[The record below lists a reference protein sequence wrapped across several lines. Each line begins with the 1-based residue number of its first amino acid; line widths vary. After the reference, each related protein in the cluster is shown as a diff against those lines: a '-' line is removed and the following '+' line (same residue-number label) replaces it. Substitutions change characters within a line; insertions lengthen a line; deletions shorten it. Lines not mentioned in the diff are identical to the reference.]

1 MIRDQGAWM
10 ADKRS
15 QIASR
20 RADIGEVPEPVGAM
34 KLELP
39 SQCLLPDAQAMSRVL
54 LDALKTG
61 ESIEVDGH
69 AVTRIGTA
77 ALQLLWLARRDVT
90 EQAHEWQWTA
100 TSEPLRRA
108 ARQLFM
114 TDALGLPRDEPLLHP
129 TT

>member
-1 MIRDQGAWM
+1 MDL
-10 ADKRS
+10 
-15 QIASR
+15 
-20 RADIGEVPEPVGAM
+20 AM

-39 SQCLLPDAQAMSRVL
+39 AQCLLPDAQTLSRVL
-54 LDALKTG
+54 LDALKAG

-90 EQAHEWQWTA
+90 DQSHEWRWLSA
-100 TSEPLRRA
+100 SEPLLRT

-114 TDALGLPRDEPLLHP
+114 TDALGLPRDAAAAR
-129 TT
+129 